1 MALVPARGGRGLE
14 GQAVDLRSAPG
25 PPSPSQLALAEAT
38 FLLCCIDESHRPL
51 ARRSRINKVR
61 AWLSSELHVG

>member
-1 MALVPARGGRGLE
+1 MALVPARGGRGSE

-25 PPSPSQLALAEAT
+25 PPSQLAEAT
-38 FLLCCIDESHRPL
+38 FLLCCIGESHRPL